1 MNTLTSNLQNI
12 LDTVK
17 GKKPLKEAFEDMTI
31 DTNTLSVTIL
41 TIILFFISGYGA
53 ARLSYCYNIHI
64 GNSMGAAY
72 GWSFLAFIFNAF
84 YYPIYGVFL
93 NPICYMGSSAA
104 ASSGSVGG
112 RRRS

>member
-1 MNTLTSNLQNI
+1 MNTLTSNLQSV

-17 GKKPLKEAFEDMTI
+17 GKKSMKEAFEDMTM
-31 DTNTLSVTIL
+31 DTNTLIVGIL
-41 TIILFFISGYGA
+41 SILLLIISGYGA

-64 GNSMGAAY
+64 GNSSGAAY

-93 NPICYMGSSAA
+93 NPICYMGSSGPV
-104 ASSGSVGG
+104 SSGSVGG
-112 RRRS
+112 RRK